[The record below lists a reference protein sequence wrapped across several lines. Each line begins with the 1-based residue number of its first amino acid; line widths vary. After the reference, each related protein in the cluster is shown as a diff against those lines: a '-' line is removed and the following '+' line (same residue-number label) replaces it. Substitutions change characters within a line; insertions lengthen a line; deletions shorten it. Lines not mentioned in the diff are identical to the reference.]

1 MWALSTSSRQGAFF
15 SWTAAVAEEL
25 VIPSKQAVK
34 NTIIFMNQGD
44 QFVVIGGLAIHK
56 LDQRLAIC

>member
-44 QFVVIGGLAIHK
+44 QFVFIDGLAIHK
-56 LDQRLAIC
+56 LN

>member
-44 QFVVIGGLAIHK
+44 QFVVIGG
-56 LDQRLAIC
+56 

>member
-44 QFVVIGGLAIHK
+44 QFVVFGGLAIHK
-56 LDQRLAIC
+56 LN